1 MKKHLSTIIG
11 WILILAMILCLVP
24 SILTRIDNEK
34 LNNNVTVSILYNNL
48 KEKVTKEKLDT
59 QLEEYKNAGITTVSV
74 MEEDINALVSAGELT
89 CIKYNVLL
97 HKYDDE
103 SIRVGEAIAERCEN
117 VTLDS
122 HIILAKRAPA
132 KEKLKYHLPRRY
144 DETDY
149 QYIGEVENMDIYVFF
164 ESYKQ
169 LWDFALGYDEEDIK
183 YLHDKGFE
191 VALIHKVKNYPK
203 HEYLEDI
210 ERLVKTYGIDYLNIK
225 KDTQTISAGET
236 EYKQNYKGIT
246 DIILDNYMT
255 LVVTENEDQLSNQRC
270 FGYDYIFDTV
280 VKKHAPSR
288 VIRAYETYD
297 DSHSDDTKYK
307 HRVSQLFNST
317 IDRNIRFVT
326 VTQIVVENTSFTDL
340 ADYTFKAA
348 TEYVD
353 LIKSHGMSVNQK
365 TESLSYAVGKSFN
378 YACCAFLMV
387 MAAYLMIKLVFD
399 IKDLRFTA
407 AAIIVA
413 IIGFAGTMFLP
424 ASLVSL
430 LNLYPTLYSLV
441 MSCFA
446 ITMTLVFMK
455 KTREKLS
462 LIPFILSSLA
472 VMMASLLVG
481 SIPMGSMLS
490 GIDYYINN
498 DIFRGIKLSL
508 LVPICFS
515 AILFYILFMRTEKS
529 NILKDFVK
537 VLNAD
542 IKVYWVILGG
552 IVGGI
557 GIYYIIRSGNVSQ
570 ISGIETLLRNKM
582 TELFAERPRTK
593 EFLIGYPALILLGY
607 YIKKTDFKLLQ
618 WLLAI
623 AASILAASVTNSF
636 CHVFTNYLT
645 IVHRTVNGLIIGLV
659 IAAALFVANLI
670 IVKLAYILKSKL
682 ESDSETK

>member
-1 MKKHLSTIIG
+1 MKKHINTFIG
-11 WILILAMILCLVP
+11 WILLFAMLILLVP
-24 SILTRIDNEK
+24 SLLTRMENEK
-34 LNNNVTVSILYNNL
+34 LNNNVTVSVLYNNL
-48 KEKVTKEKLDT
+48 REKVTKQKLDT
-59 QLEEYKNAGITTVSV
+59 QLDEYKKAGITTVSV
-74 MEEDINALVSAGELT
+74 MEDDINSLVSAGEVT

-103 SIRVGEAIAERCEN
+103 SIRVGQAIAERCEN

-122 HIILAKRAPA
+122 HIVLAKRAPA

-164 ESYKQ
+164 DSYKQ
-169 LWDFALGYDEEDIK
+169 LWDFAIGYDEEDIK

-191 VALIHKVKNYPK
+191 VTLIHKVKNYPRQ
-203 HEYLEDI
+203 EYLEDI
-210 ERLVKTYGIDYLNIK
+210 ERLVKTYGIEYLNIK
-225 KDTQTISAGET
+225 KDTQTIGNDK
-236 EYKQNYKGIT
+236 EYKKNYKRLT

-270 FGYDYIFDTV
+270 FGYDYIYDTV
-280 VKKHAPSR
+280 VKKHAPAR

-297 DSHSDDTKYK
+297 DSHSDETKYK

-326 VTQIVVENTSFTDL
+326 ITQIVVENTPYSDL

-353 LIKSHGMSVNQK
+353 MIKNEGFTVNKK
-365 TESLSYAVGKSFN
+365 TESLDYAVGKSFN
-378 YACCAFLMV
+378 YACCALLMV
-387 MAAYLMIKLVFD
+387 IAAYLMLKLVFRIED
-399 IKDLRFTA
+399 VRFTLA
-407 AAIIVA
+407 AVVVA
-413 IIGFAGTMFLP
+413 VLGFAGTMLLP
-424 ASLVSL
+424 ASLASL

-446 ITMTLVFMK
+446 ITVTLVFMK
-455 KTREKLS
+455 WAREKLS
-462 LIPFILSSLA
+462 LIPFILFSLA
-472 VMMASLLVG
+472 VMMAALLIG

-508 LVPICFS
+508 LVPICYT
-515 AILFYILFMRTEKS
+515 AILFYILFMRNEKS
-529 NILKDFVK
+529 NILKDVVK
-537 VLNAD
+537 VLNAN
-542 IKVYWVILGG
+542 IKVYWVILSG
-552 IVGGI
+552 IVGAV
-557 GIYYIIRSGNVSQ
+557 GIYYIVRSGNVSQ

-582 TELFAERPRTK
+582 TEMFAERPRTK

-607 YIKKTDFKLLQ
+607 YIKKTDLKLLQ

-623 AASILAASVTNSF
+623 ASSILAASVTNSF
-636 CHVFTNYLT
+636 CHVFTNYTT
-645 IVHRTVNGLIIGLV
+645 IVTRTINGMIVGLV
-659 IAAALFVANLI
+659 IAACLFIANLVVI
-670 IVKLAYILKSKL
+670 KIAHILKSKL
-682 ESDSETK
+682 ENNSEMK